1 VLIGALMSCIL
12 VAVGILVFVRTERAV
27 LKEI

>member
-1 VLIGALMSCIL
+1 MSVVISGLAL
-12 VAVGILVFVRTERAV
+12 VVGILVFKRTERAV